1 MDDLQDNIRR
11 YAKTPRAWQ
20 AIARRDF
27 VGREAHALL
36 LMVNGRRS
44 DQEIARLLGADVT
57 PLLLHLEQEG
67 YLQCASIVVPE
78 TDEDALEGI

>member
-1 MDDLQDNIRR
+1 MDDNLRR

-27 VGREAHALL
+27 VGREAHTLL
-36 LMVNGRRS
+36 LMANGKRT

-57 PLLLHLEQEG
+57 PLLQDLEQQG
-67 YLQCASIVVPE
+67 YLQYAAILVPE
-78 TDEDALEGI
+78 TDDDDEREGI

>member
-1 MDDLQDNIRR
+1 MDDNTRR

-20 AIARRDF
+20 ALARRDLMD
-27 VGREAHALL
+27 REAHALL

-44 DQEIARLLGADVT
+44 DQEIARLLGVDVA

-67 YLQCASIVVPE
+67 YLQCTAIAVAPE
-78 TDEDALEGI
+78 TDDDALAGV

>member
-1 MDDLQDNIRR
+1 MDDNIRR

-27 VGREAHALL
+27 VGREAHTLL

-44 DQEIARLLGADVT
+44 DQEIARLLGADVK
-57 PLLLHLEQEG
+57 LLLQDLEQQG
-67 YLQCASIVVPE
+67 YLQHAAIVVPE
-78 TDEDALEGI
+78 TDDDLESV